1 MMQGHMMQNSGM
13 DHGNMGHGNM
23 GECVIVAAI
32 VEQIQV
38 S

>member
-1 MMQGHMMQNSGM
+1 MMQGHMMQNSGV